1 MTKYSEATTQKTS
14 THAIGDGSMQKRLD
28 NGLCP
33 KCGTA
38 WPENEDTCPVC
49 SLTMLMPEIRCRKQ
63 DMTWKEAV
71 LIMESV
77 VKDYAEMMT
86 VEGEDTSWPKKII
99 KAWERIQ
106 KG

>member
-1 MTKYSEATTQKTS
+1 
-14 THAIGDGSMQKRLD
+14 
-28 NGLCP
+28 
-33 KCGTA
+33 
-38 WPENEDTCPVC
+38 
-49 SLTMLMPEIRCRKQ
+49 MLMPEIRCRKQ

-77 VKDYAEMMT
+77 VKDYAEMMA
-86 VEGEDTSWPKKII
+86 VDGEDTSWPEKII